1 MDKTNELLERCS
13 YCKDY
18 PNDCGIYVMMAL
30 WQKECMFFRNK
41 ND

>member
-13 YCKDY
+13 HCKDY